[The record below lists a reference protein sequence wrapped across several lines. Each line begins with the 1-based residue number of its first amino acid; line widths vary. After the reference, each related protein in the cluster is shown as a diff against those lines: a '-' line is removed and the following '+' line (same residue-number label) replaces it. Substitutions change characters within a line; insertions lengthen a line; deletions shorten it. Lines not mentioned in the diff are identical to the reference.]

1 MATTDPTSSAPSG
14 RSFLLMSGVVLVC
27 FLIFVGIVTLAYLK
41 SRDTSLVPDLTKV
54 DEADRW
60 KFTEQGRAARLAE
73 LRGKELTGLTT
84 YGWVDQSAGVV
95 RLPIDRAM
103 ELVVA
108 EQGKTH

>member
-1 MATTDPTSSAPSG
+1 MSSAHESSAPA
-14 RSFLLMSGVVLVC
+14 RSSFAVTAVVVMAC
-27 FLIFVGIVTLAYLK
+27 FLIFGGILTLAYLK
-41 SRDTSLVPDLTKV
+41 NRDTSLVPDLTKV

-73 LRGKELTGLTT
+73 LRGKELTAATT

-103 ELVVA
+103 DLVVA
-108 EQGKTH
+108 EQGAKH